1 MNSNSNS
8 NSNSTSSCNSNR
20 SRNSNSNSN
29 SPIAAIFRRRNPSG
43 RTLWEGS
50 ARADIYI
57 YIYIYIYIGRTLWE
71 GSARAAGW
79 RPAQSL
85 IIICSICLFLSLL
98 LLSLSLHVS
107 LSLSL
112 SLYNIYIY
120 IYIYGPSCH
129 LTRAPCNKHP
139 VHLTVI
145 VCLLLVRI
153 TLCSDLL
160 FRWLPVSVNS
170 RGPILSS
177 MAYPFLRK
185 PYVQIARTI
194 VGNIVPT
201 WLRRHM
207 ARPIRIVRVCRT
219 SSPCRQLPGKDAVMH
234 A

>member
-1 MNSNSNS
+1 M
-8 NSNSTSSCNSNR
+8 
-20 SRNSNSNSN
+20 
-29 SPIAAIFRRRNPSG
+29 AACSISYYNLLNLFILI
-43 RTLWEGS
+43 T
-50 ARADIYI
+50 
-57 YIYIYIYIGRTLWE
+57 
-71 GSARAAGW
+71 
-79 RPAQSL
+79 
-85 IIICSICLFLSLL
+85 IIIIIIITCI
-98 LLSLSLHVS
+98 S

-112 SLYNIYIY
+112 SLYNIYIYIY